1 MVPDPAAITG
11 WVSNTVLGEFVTWL
25 TLVTT
30 TVVGAGVLV
39 VVISVV

>member
-30 TVVGAGVLV
+30 VVGAGVLV